1 MAGDGTTGMARGKEK
16 IMQEKGDDDAA
27 GSSPLTTKAR
37 LAAPQM
43 SLVSPHAL
51 LTTRN
56 KSD

>member
-16 IMQEKGDDDAA
+16 IMQEKGDDAA